1 MRLQSSAVTITT
13 TIFLATCV
21 AAPLPATTLARLS
34 LDQLA
39 QAADTVARVRC
50 TEAASYVQDGTVW
63 TRTQFTVIEPLK
75 GAPPAQVTVRLPGG
89 RAGGVFVVVEAAP
102 RFRPGE
108 ESVLFLERTS
118 TREYSVT
125 GWALGTF
132 RVRRNARTGEETVTQ
147 DSSGLAVFDVAA
159 RRFIIEGVRD
169 LPLREFR
176 RRLAVAFRSSPGEG
190 GRR

>member
-1 MRLQSSAVTITT
+1 MT

-21 AAPLPATTLARLS
+21 AAPLEATTLARLS

-39 QAADTVARVRC
+39 RAAETVARVRC

-75 GAPPAQVTVRLPGG
+75 GVPPAQVTVRLPGG
-89 RAGGVFVVVEAAP
+89 RAGGVLVVVEAAP

-118 TREYSVT
+118 TGEYSVT

-147 DSSGLAVFDVAA
+147 DSSGLAVFDAAA
-159 RRFIIEGVRD
+159 RRFVIEGVRD
-169 LPLREFR
+169 LPLGEFR
-176 RRLAVAFRSSPGEG
+176 RRLAGAFRSSPGEG

>member
-1 MRLQSSAVTITT
+1 
-13 TIFLATCV
+13 
-21 AAPLPATTLARLS
+21 
-34 LDQLA
+34 
-39 QAADTVARVRC
+39 
-50 TEAASYVQDGTVW
+50 
-63 TRTQFTVIEPLK
+63 
-75 GAPPAQVTVRLPGG
+75 
-89 RAGGVFVVVEAAP
+89 
-102 RFRPGE
+102 
-108 ESVLFLERTS
+108 VLFLERTS
-118 TREYSVT
+118 TAEYSVT